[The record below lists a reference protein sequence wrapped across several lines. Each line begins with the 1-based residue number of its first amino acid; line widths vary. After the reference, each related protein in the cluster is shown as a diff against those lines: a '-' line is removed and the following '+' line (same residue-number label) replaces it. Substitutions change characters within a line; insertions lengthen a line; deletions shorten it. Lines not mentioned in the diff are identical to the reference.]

1 MADKTG
7 FIGLGAMGSPMAS
20 NLLKAGIPLVVYDID
35 ERKCRHVE
43 KQGAQVASSP
53 AAVARDATQIICM
66 VDTTAQVRAVMTGAG
81 GVMEAAGHEHH
92 IACMSTIAP
101 DEIVRLHD
109 ELQRCGVLFIDAP
122 VSGGVERAVD
132 GTLAIFASG
141 GPRALSKF
149 HDAFD
154 SLGSHIFQ
162 MRDIGHGMAM
172 KLINNMLVHVN
183 SVAVAEAM
191 ALGTT
196 AGLDPQMI
204 YDAVKVSTGYSIA
217 FEMRAPRMIAR
228 DFVPG
233 GALEIANKDQE
244 LVTRFA
250 KQLGVPLLLATLTQ
264 QIYQIAHNM
273 GLAKEDNAALIK
285 VYDQLSGTS
294 HREPAANVSSRE
306 VSPTP

>member
-1 MADKTG
+1 MEVQVAVKTG

-20 NLLKAGIPLVVYDID
+20 NLLEAGISLVVYDVD
-35 ERKCRHVE
+35 ERKCRLIE
-43 KQGAQVASSP
+43 KQGAQVATSP
-53 AAVARDATQIICM
+53 ATVAQEATRIICM
-66 VDTTAQVRAVMTGAG
+66 VETTAQVRAVMTGPDGVIETAG
-81 GVMEAAGHEHH
+81 PEHH

-101 DEIVRLHD
+101 QEIKRLHD

-141 GPRALSKF
+141 DSRALAMF

-154 SLGSHIFQ
+154 CMGSNVFR
-162 MRDIGHGMAM
+162 MGDIGQGMAM

-191 ALGTT
+191 MLGTT

-204 YDAVKVSTGYSIA
+204 YDVVKVSTGYSVA

-228 DFVPG
+228 NFVPG
-233 GALEIANKDQE
+233 GSLEIASKDQE
-244 LVTRFA
+244 LVTSFA
-250 KQLGVPLLLATLTQ
+250 KQLGVPLLLPAVTQ

-273 GLAKEDNAALIK
+273 GLSAEDNAALIK
-285 VYDQLSGTS
+285 VYERLCGIT
-294 HREPAANVSSRE
+294 AASR
-306 VSPTP
+306 P